1 MVSKKWNHQRTS
13 ANKMLAGAMAFPV
26 NFRAFSFNLFS
37 FSDIGF
43 QATFFKLTIGEDVY
57 SMLQN
62 LIYFL
67 I

>member
-1 MVSKKWNHQRTS
+1 
-13 ANKMLAGAMAFPV
+13 MLAGAMAFPM

-37 FSDIGF
+37 FSNIGF
-43 QATFFKLTIGEDVY
+43 QASFFKLTIGEDVY
-57 SMLQN
+57 LMFQN

>member
-1 MVSKKWNHQRTS
+1 
-13 ANKMLAGAMAFPV
+13 MLAGAIAFPM
-26 NFRAFSFNLFS
+26 NFRAFLFNLFS

-62 LIYFL
+62 LIYFFNL
-67 I
+67 ILLQKYMFFKL

>member
-1 MVSKKWNHQRTS
+1 
-13 ANKMLAGAMAFPV
+13 MLAGAMAFPM
-26 NFRAFSFNLFS
+26 NFRAFLFNLFS

-62 LIYFL
+62 LIYFFNL
-67 I
+67 ILLQKYMFFKL

>member
-1 MVSKKWNHQRTS
+1 
-13 ANKMLAGAMAFPV
+13 MLAGAMAFPM

-43 QATFFKLTIGEDVY
+43 QASFYKLTIGEDVY

-62 LIYFL
+62 LIYFFNL
-67 I
+67 ILLQKYMFFKL

>member
-1 MVSKKWNHQRTS
+1 
-13 ANKMLAGAMAFPV
+13 MLAGAMAFPM
-26 NFRAFSFNLFS
+26 NFRAFLFKLFS
-37 FSDIGF
+37 FYDIVF

>member
-1 MVSKKWNHQRTS
+1 
-13 ANKMLAGAMAFPV
+13 MLAGAMAFPM

-43 QATFFKLTIGEDVY
+43 QATFFKLTIGEDIY

-62 LIYFL
+62 LIYFFNL
-67 I
+67 ILLQKYMFFKL